1 MPVWVSL
8 LRGINLASRNRV
20 NMPRLRDALATA
32 GFTAVRTY
40 VQSGNVVAD
49 SAHTDPAAVAEAV
62 RAVLIREFDVDVP
75 VMVRTPDE
83 LRAIA
88 DWCPFPADAAH
99 RPTFVHVL
107 HLAAEPDPDRVRA
120 LCAEAE
126 AWAPDELAVRG
137 SEVVL
142 RYAADDTRGSKLQYP
157 KVVKRLDVDATGRNW
172 RTLAALVDLTSN
184 A

>member
-8 LRGINLASRNRV
+8 LRGINLGARNKV
-20 NMPRLRDALATA
+20 NMPRLRDALTA
-32 GFTAVRTY
+32 AAFTDVRTY
-40 VQSGNVVAD
+40 VQSGNVVAGC
-49 SAHTDPAAVAEAV
+49 AHTDPAAVAEAV
-62 RAVLIREFDVDVP
+62 RAVLAREFDVDVP
-75 VMVRTPDE
+75 VVVRTPDE

-88 DWCPFPADAAH
+88 DWCPFPADAAR

-107 HLAAEPDPDRVRA
+107 HLTALPDPERVAA

-137 SEVVL
+137 PEVVL
-142 RYAADDTRGSKLQYP
+142 RYAADTMRNSKLQYP
-157 KVVKRLDVDATGRNW
+157 KVLTRLNVDGTGRNW
-172 RTLAALVDLTSN
+172 RTLTALVDLS